1 MNPEVFNILLGVA
14 AAGYFIAVM
23 ITLGHMI
30 AGPNSLDRLVAL
42 ESMTAMLQGMLAA
55 FMAWSLD
62 TSVVYPMLII
72 ALLGFLSSLAVAK
85 FRVPDEG
92 KIPAKSARKGT
103 GKVTGQGSVKGA
115 PKKPVQKTAPKA
127 AQKAASKAT
136 PTAAPKTVKGEP
148 K

>member
-103 GKVTGQGSVKGA
+103 GKAASKVATK
-115 PKKPVQKTAPKA
+115 KTAQKA
-127 AQKAASKAT
+127 AQKAAPKAT
-136 PTAAPKTVKGEP
+136 PTAAPKTMKGEA

>member
-1 MNPEVFNILLGVA
+1 MNPEVFNALLGVA

-42 ESMTAMLQGMLAA
+42 ESTTAMLQGMLAA

-85 FRVPDEG
+85 FRVPDDG
-92 KIPAKSARKGT
+92 KQPAKSSRKGATKAT
-103 GKVTGQGSVKGA
+103 GKVAT
-115 PKKPVQKTAPKA
+115 KKT
-127 AQKAASKAT
+127 AQKAAPKAT
-136 PTAAPKTVKGEP
+136 PTTAPKTAKGES

>member
-1 MNPEVFNILLGVA
+1 MNPEVFNTLLGVA

-85 FRVPDEG
+85 FRVPDDG
-92 KIPAKSARKGT
+92 KQPAKSSRKGATKAT
-103 GKVTGQGSVKGA
+103 GKVAT
-115 PKKPVQKTAPKA
+115 KKT
-127 AQKAASKAT
+127 AQKAAPKAT
-136 PTAAPKTVKGEP
+136 PTTAPKTAKGES

>member
-85 FRVPDEG
+85 FRVPDDG
-92 KIPAKSARKGT
+92 KQPAKGSRKGVAKAA
-103 GKVTGQGSVKGA
+103 GKAAT
-115 PKKPVQKTAPKA
+115 KKT
-127 AQKAASKAT
+127 AQKAAPKAT

>member
-42 ESMTAMLQGMLAA
+42 ESTTAMLQGMLAA

-85 FRVPDEG
+85 FRVPDDG
-92 KIPAKSARKGT
+92 KQPAKSSRKGATKAT
-103 GKVTGQGSVKGA
+103 GKVAT
-115 PKKPVQKTAPKA
+115 KKT
-127 AQKAASKAT
+127 AQKAAPKAT
-136 PTAAPKTVKGEP
+136 PTTAPKTAKGES

>member
-85 FRVPDEG
+85 FRVPDDGQQPPKGCGE
-92 KIPAKSARKGT
+92 SSRKGRHKENRT
-103 GKVTGQGSVKGA
+103 ESSA
-115 PKKPVQKTAPKA
+115 
-127 AQKAASKAT
+127 
-136 PTAAPKTVKGEP
+136 
-148 K
+148 

>member
-85 FRVPDEG
+85 FRVPDDG
-92 KIPAKSARKGT
+92 KQPAKGSRKGVAKAA
-103 GKVTGQGSVKGA
+103 GKVAT
-115 PKKPVQKTAPKA
+115 KKT
-127 AQKAASKAT
+127 AQKAAPKAT
-136 PTAAPKTVKGEP
+136 PTAAPKTVRGEP

>member
-85 FRVPDEG
+85 FRVPDDG
-92 KIPAKSARKGT
+92 KQPAKGSRKGVAKAA
-103 GKVTGQGSVKGA
+103 GKVAT
-115 PKKPVQKTAPKA
+115 KKT
-127 AQKAASKAT
+127 AQKAAPKAT

>member
-85 FRVPDEG
+85 FRVPDDG
-92 KIPAKSARKGT
+92 KQPAKSSRKGATKAT
-103 GKVTGQGSVKGA
+103 GKVAT
-115 PKKPVQKTAPKA
+115 KKT
-127 AQKAASKAT
+127 AQKAAPKAT
-136 PTAAPKTVKGEP
+136 PTTAPKTAKGES

>member
-42 ESMTAMLQGMLAA
+42 ESTTAMLQGMLAA

-85 FRVPDEG
+85 FRVPDDG
-92 KIPAKSARKGT
+92 KQPAKSSRKGATKAT
-103 GKVTGQGSVKGA
+103 GKVAT
-115 PKKPVQKTAPKA
+115 KKT
-127 AQKAASKAT
+127 AQKAAPKAT

>member
-85 FRVPDEG
+85 FRVPDDG
-92 KIPAKSARKGT
+92 KQPAKSSRKGT
-103 GKVTGQGSVKGA
+103 GKAAGKVAT
-115 PKKPVQKTAPKA
+115 KKT
-127 AQKAASKAT
+127 AQKAAPKAT

>member
-1 MNPEVFNILLGVA
+1 MNPEVFNTLLGVA

-55 FMAWSLD
+55 FMAWNLD

-85 FRVPDEG
+85 FRVPDDG
-92 KIPAKSARKGT
+92 KQPAKGSRKGVAKAA
-103 GKVTGQGSVKGA
+103 GKVAT
-115 PKKPVQKTAPKA
+115 KKT
-127 AQKAASKAT
+127 AQKAAPKAT
-136 PTAAPKTVKGEP
+136 PTAAPKTVRGEP

>member
-1 MNPEVFNILLGVA
+1 MNPEVFNTLLGVA

-85 FRVPDEG
+85 FRVPDDG
-92 KIPAKSARKGT
+92 KQPAKGSRKGVAKAA
-103 GKVTGQGSVKGA
+103 GKVAT
-115 PKKPVQKTAPKA
+115 KKT
-127 AQKAASKAT
+127 AQKAAPKAT
-136 PTAAPKTVKGEP
+136 PTTAPKTAKGES

>member
-42 ESMTAMLQGMLAA
+42 ESTTAMLQGMLAA

-62 TSVVYPMLII
+62 TSVVYPMLIS

-85 FRVPDEG
+85 FRVPDDG
-92 KIPAKSARKGT
+92 KQPAKSSRKGATKAT
-103 GKVTGQGSVKGA
+103 GKVAT
-115 PKKPVQKTAPKA
+115 KKT
-127 AQKAASKAT
+127 AQKAAPKAT
-136 PTAAPKTVKGEP
+136 PTTAPKTAKGES

>member
-85 FRVPDEG
+85 FRVPDDG
-92 KIPAKSARKGT
+92 KQPAKSSRKGAAKAA
-103 GKVTGQGSVKGA
+103 GKVAT
-115 PKKPVQKTAPKA
+115 KKT
-127 AQKAASKAT
+127 AQKAAAKAT

>member
-1 MNPEVFNILLGVA
+1 MNPEVFNTLLGVA

-42 ESMTAMLQGMLAA
+42 ESTTAMLQGMLAA

-85 FRVPDEG
+85 FRVPDDG
-92 KIPAKSARKGT
+92 KQPAKSSRKGATKAT
-103 GKVTGQGSVKGA
+103 GKVAT
-115 PKKPVQKTAPKA
+115 KKT
-127 AQKAASKAT
+127 AQKAAPKAT
-136 PTAAPKTVKGEP
+136 PTTAPKTAKGEST
-148 K
+148 

>member
-85 FRVPDEG
+85 FRVPDDG
-92 KIPAKSARKGT
+92 KQPAKGSRKGVAKAA
-103 GKVTGQGSVKGA
+103 GKAAT
-115 PKKPVQKTAPKA
+115 KKT
-127 AQKAASKAT
+127 AQKAAPKAT
-136 PTAAPKTVKGEP
+136 PTAAPKQ
-148 K
+148 

>member
-85 FRVPDEG
+85 FRVPDDG
-92 KIPAKSARKGT
+92 KQPAKGSRKGVT
-103 GKVTGQGSVKGA
+103 KAAGKVAT
-115 PKKPVQKTAPKA
+115 KKT
-127 AQKAASKAT
+127 AQKAAPKAT
-136 PTAAPKTVKGEP
+136 PTTAPKTAKGES

>member
-103 GKVTGQGSVKGA
+103 GKAASKVAT
-115 PKKPVQKTAPKA
+115 KKT
-127 AQKAASKAT
+127 AQKAAPKAT
-136 PTAAPKTVKGEP
+136 PTAAPKTMKGEA

>member
-85 FRVPDEG
+85 FRVPDDG
-92 KIPAKSARKGT
+92 KQPAKGSRKGATKAT
-103 GKVTGQGSVKGA
+103 GKVAT
-115 PKKPVQKTAPKA
+115 KKT
-127 AQKAASKAT
+127 AQKAAPKAT
-136 PTAAPKTVKGEP
+136 PTTAPKTAKGES

>member
-55 FMAWSLD
+55 FMACCLD

-85 FRVPDEG
+85 FRVPDDG
-92 KIPAKSARKGT
+92 KQPAKGSRKGVAKAA
-103 GKVTGQGSVKGA
+103 GKVAT
-115 PKKPVQKTAPKA
+115 KKT
-127 AQKAASKAT
+127 AQKAAPKAT

>member
-1 MNPEVFNILLGVA
+1 MNPEVFNTLLGVA

-55 FMAWSLD
+55 FMAWNLD

-85 FRVPDEG
+85 FRVPDDG
-92 KIPAKSARKGT
+92 KQPAKGSRKGVAKAA
-103 GKVTGQGSVKGA
+103 GKGA
-115 PKKPVQKTAPKA
+115 TKKT
-127 AQKAASKAT
+127 AQKAAPKAT
-136 PTAAPKTVKGEP
+136 PTAAPKTVRGEP

>member
-92 KIPAKSARKGT
+92 KIPAKSARKST
-103 GKVTGQGSVKGA
+103 GKAASKVATK
-115 PKKPVQKTAPKA
+115 KTAQKA
-127 AQKAASKAT
+127 AQKAAPKAT
-136 PTAAPKTVKGEP
+136 PTAAPKTMKGEA

>member
-1 MNPEVFNILLGVA
+1 MNPEVFNTLLGVA

-42 ESMTAMLQGMLAA
+42 ESTTAMLQGMLAA

-85 FRVPDEG
+85 FRVPDDG
-92 KIPAKSARKGT
+92 KQPAKSSRKGATKAT
-103 GKVTGQGSVKGA
+103 GKVAT
-115 PKKPVQKTAPKA
+115 KKTT
-127 AQKAASKAT
+127 QKAAPKAT
-136 PTAAPKTVKGEP
+136 PTTAPKTAKGES

>member
-85 FRVPDEG
+85 FRVPDDG
-92 KIPAKSARKGT
+92 KQPAKGSRKGVAKAA
-103 GKVTGQGSVKGA
+103 GKAAT
-115 PKKPVQKTAPKA
+115 KKT
-127 AQKAASKAT
+127 AQKAAHKAT

>member
-92 KIPAKSARKGT
+92 KIPAKSSRKGAAKAA
-103 GKVTGQGSVKGA
+103 GKVAT
-115 PKKPVQKTAPKA
+115 KKT
-127 AQKAASKAT
+127 AQKAAPKAT

>member
-55 FMAWSLD
+55 FMAWSFD
-62 TSVVYPMLII
+62 TSVVYTMLII

-85 FRVPDEG
+85 FRVPDDG
-92 KIPAKSARKGT
+92 KQPAKGSRKGVAKAA
-103 GKVTGQGSVKGA
+103 GKAAT
-115 PKKPVQKTAPKA
+115 KKT
-127 AQKAASKAT
+127 AQKAAPKAT

>member
-62 TSVVYPMLII
+62 TSVVYPMLIS

-85 FRVPDEG
+85 FRVPDDG
-92 KIPAKSARKGT
+92 KQPAKGSRKGVAKAA
-103 GKVTGQGSVKGA
+103 GKVAT
-115 PKKPVQKTAPKA
+115 KKT
-127 AQKAASKAT
+127 AQKAAPKAT

>member
-55 FMAWSLD
+55 FLSL
-62 TSVVYPMLII
+62 IHI
-72 ALLGFLSSLAVAK
+72 
-85 FRVPDEG
+85 
-92 KIPAKSARKGT
+92 
-103 GKVTGQGSVKGA
+103 
-115 PKKPVQKTAPKA
+115 
-127 AQKAASKAT
+127 
-136 PTAAPKTVKGEP
+136 
-148 K
+148 

>member
-42 ESMTAMLQGMLAA
+42 ESTTAMLQGMLAA

-85 FRVPDEG
+85 FRVPDDG
-92 KIPAKSARKGT
+92 KQPAKSSRKGATKAT
-103 GKVTGQGSVKGA
+103 GKVAT
-115 PKKPVQKTAPKA
+115 KKT
-127 AQKAASKAT
+127 AQKAAPKAT
-136 PTAAPKTVKGEP
+136 PTAAPTTIKGES

>member
-1 MNPEVFNILLGVA
+1 
-14 AAGYFIAVM
+14 M

-42 ESMTAMLQGMLAA
+42 ESTTAMLQGMLAA

-85 FRVPDEG
+85 FRVPDDG
-92 KIPAKSARKGT
+92 KQPAKSSRKGATKAT
-103 GKVTGQGSVKGA
+103 GKVAT
-115 PKKPVQKTAPKA
+115 KKT
-127 AQKAASKAT
+127 AQKAAPKAT
-136 PTAAPKTVKGEP
+136 PTTAPKTAKGES

>member
-85 FRVPDEG
+85 FRVPDDG
-92 KIPAKSARKGT
+92 KVPAKSARKGT
-103 GKVTGQGSVKGA
+103 AKVPGKSAGKVAG
-115 PKKPVQKTAPKA
+115 KA
-127 AQKAASKAT
+127 AAKS
-136 PTAAPKTVKGEP
+136 APPKIVKGEA

>member
-85 FRVPDEG
+85 FRVPDDG
-92 KIPAKSARKGT
+92 KQPAKSSRKGAT
-103 GKVTGQGSVKGA
+103 KAAGKVAT
-115 PKKPVQKTAPKA
+115 KKT
-127 AQKAASKAT
+127 AQKAAPKAT
-136 PTAAPKTVKGEP
+136 PTTAPKTAKGES

>member
-85 FRVPDEG
+85 FRVPDDG
-92 KIPAKSARKGT
+92 KQPAKGSRRGVAKAA
-103 GKVTGQGSVKGA
+103 GKVAT
-115 PKKPVQKTAPKA
+115 KKT
-127 AQKAASKAT
+127 AQKAAPKAT
-136 PTAAPKTVKGEP
+136 PTAAPKTAKGES

>member
-1 MNPEVFNILLGVA
+1 MNPEVFNTLLGVA
-14 AAGYFIAVM
+14 AAGY
-23 ITLGHMI
+23 LI

-42 ESMTAMLQGMLAA
+42 ESTTAMLQGMLAA

-85 FRVPDEG
+85 FRVPDDG
-92 KIPAKSARKGT
+92 KQPAKSSRKGATKAT
-103 GKVTGQGSVKGA
+103 GKVAT
-115 PKKPVQKTAPKA
+115 KKT
-127 AQKAASKAT
+127 AQKAAPKAT
-136 PTAAPKTVKGEP
+136 PTTAPKTAKGES

>member
-85 FRVPDEG
+85 FRVPDDG
-92 KIPAKSARKGT
+92 KQPAKGSRKGVAKAA
-103 GKVTGQGSVKGA
+103 GKVAT
-115 PKKPVQKTAPKA
+115 KKTAQKTAP
-127 AQKAASKAT
+127 KAT